1 LTANNFDLV
10 KSWNEQCHVI
20 HSYLFSALNAE
31 SSGVFV
37 CLVFHTLSW
46 DDGGGG
52 NHPPVSRRRLQKKL
66 SNARVKLGLLGIHLD
81 TNLSWSVHINSI
93 ASEASKRLYFLK
105 QLKGAEFHKTS
116 FSISVPRIRPVLE
129 YAAPVRHH
137 LINRTQA
144 QQLESIQKRAIHKIN
159 NITRGM
165 SYPNVPFVAELESLE
180 TWLDGITY
188 QDLFSG
194 YLQTNLESLPS
205 HSTSVRYL
213 CDHCDW
219 DLPLPFLNPVYD
231 PKTTVHLL
239 TLIGLHHY
247 QPKK

>member
-1 LTANNFDLV
+1 
-10 KSWNEQCHVI
+10 
-20 HSYLFSALNAE
+20 
-31 SSGVFV
+31 
-37 CLVFHTLSW
+37 
-46 DDGGGG
+46 
-52 NHPPVSRRRLQKKL
+52 LQKKL

-93 ASEASKRLYFLK
+93 ASEASK

-180 TWLDGITY
+180 T
-188 QDLFSG
+188 
-194 YLQTNLESLPS
+194 
-205 HSTSVRYL
+205 
-213 CDHCDW
+213 
-219 DLPLPFLNPVYD
+219 
-231 PKTTVHLL
+231 
-239 TLIGLHHY
+239 
-247 QPKK
+247 